1 MVIIGHH
8 FARRLPLRVAGS
20 SSTTAT
26 AKLTMH
32 LIAASKHQ
40 RCAVRD
46 ARGLEPARPPIK
58 CLPCSPSC
66 VYLIHGPYTSQVSA
80 HTRFRAMRDFSICRR
95 SQQHC
100 PPPAQRRARV
110 KFLWCAVCAL
120 APSEFGNFGLP
131 IGCRW
136 RGPRRLGSVPFALP
150 AVVTVVRMHIENARV
165 GTAQSRY
172 ANPRV

>member
-1 MVIIGHH
+1 MATLSQAETFDKVVRMVIIGHH

-110 KFLWCAVCAL
+110 KFLWCAVFVRCAL
-120 APSEFGNFGLP
+120 SRLLRRS
-131 IGCRW
+131 GCRSDADGAG
-136 RGPRRLGSVPFALP
+136 RGGWVRFRSRCPRS
-150 AVVTVVRMHIENARV
+150 
-165 GTAQSRY
+165 
-172 ANPRV
+172 